1 MKKTFIFN
9 DIFWMALALC
19 FCIGGF
25 KLGFGSFKQPHA
37 GFMPFLAG
45 LIIGLLALVDL
56 ISGVFNQ
63 WKTEKEDK
71 MIWAQVS
78 WPKVILTL
86 TVLFAYTVFFTTLGF
101 FIGTFLLLFFLFQV
115 MERKRWWRVSI
126 ASAATTILFYLVF
139 KVGLESQLP
148 RGFLGF

>member
-1 MKKTFIFN
+1 
-9 DIFWMALALC
+9 
-19 FCIGGF
+19 
-25 KLGFGSFKQPHA
+25 
-37 GFMPFLAG
+37 MPFLAG

-115 MERKRWWRVSI
+115 MERKRWWMVSI